1 MATEA
6 TRSPGRPR
14 SPEADTAIVQAT
26 LELLADV
33 GYRSMTMEQVRSR
46 SGVGKATIYR
56 RYANKDELVR
66 AAMVHLHHELPV
78 PEDTGSLRGD
88 LRQVLEAAVGAA
100 VETNAGHVVPR
111 LLGESAH
118 DPELQKLFYDNLVAP
133 RRKVIRTVFERA
145 VERGELRGD
154 LDLELVMDLL
164 VGSIIY
170 RGLISGMDPM
180 AMADRAQLVLDVLLE
195 GITPR

>member
-26 LELLADV
+26 LELLAEV
-33 GYRSMTMEQVRSR
+33 GYRSMTMEQVRAR

-78 PEDTGSLRGD
+78 PEDTGNLRGD
-88 LRQVLEAAVGAA
+88 LKLVFDAAVGAA

-118 DPELQKLFYDNLVAP
+118 DPELQRLFYDNLVAP
-133 RRKVIRTVFERA
+133 RRRVIRAVLERA
-145 VERGELRGD
+145 VERGEMRADVD
-154 LDLELVMDLL
+154 LDLVMDLL

-170 RGLISGMDPM
+170 RGMISGMDPVL
-180 AMADRAQLVLDVLLE
+180 MADRAQHVLDVLML
-195 GITPR
+195 GLSPR